1 MKKMWSCVSINQQ
14 AIKVSALTAL
24 LIGLA
29 APLHAGSPQWFR
41 DTAKTSLPTYEAS
54 IEAVVLLDEQVTS
67 VSDSGEVKTT
77 YRVVKKILTAHGRDE
92 GLVGIRYDGETKLS
106 NLHAWSQPAQGAEYE
121 LKEKD
126 AYETSMFGEELY
138 SDMRTKFLRLPAEPG
153 SIIGY
158 EYEKKG
164 RPRVFMDGWTYQD
177 KIPVILSRYTL
188 VLPPTWE
195 METYWVNRP
204 KAEPQRNGN
213 SFTWE
218 ERNIAAVK
226 EEDSMPA
233 WRAVTPRMSV
243 AFFPSSGRSDK
254 AHTSWAEVGSF
265 FYSLSNPQ
273 RQATPAT
280 QAMANQLIAG
290 KTSFIDKV
298 RAIAAF
304 AQKDVRYVAIEIG
317 IGGLQPRT
325 AESIL
330 KNRYGDCKDKATLMS
345 SLLST
350 VGIRSYFLSVNTE
363 RGYVSPEAPSA
374 YSFNHEI
381 IAVEV
386 PKGEKL
392 PPSFQ
397 SVVTHSK
404 LGTLLIFDPTDEM
417 TPVGQLPPYFQ
428 SNFGLLVQEKGSDL
442 IPLPVPTP
450 ESNGLTRTAKLTL
463 SPEGTLSGEVRE
475 VRTGM
480 EARLKRYQ
488 LRDLQ
493 PNERHKSVENFLS
506 TALSAFSVKDFTVE
520 NLDDY
525 DKDLVLTYKFETAG
539 YSKKMGPMMLIRPRV
554 FGSKSESIDFN
565 KKDRKYPIELDNV
578 AEHHDEF
585 DITLPAGWTI
595 DELPPPTKVIQSGL
609 SYDSQ
614 ASFAG
619 QTLTYKRT
627 YKVSDVRF
635 PVEKFGDLRA
645 FFIKVQQDE
654 RSSAVLKKQ

>member
-1 MKKMWSCVSINQQ
+1 MWFSVRLKSLVSELVLCV
-14 AIKVSALTAL
+14 VGLVGSAFAS
-24 LIGLA
+24 
-29 APLHAGSPQWFR
+29 SPQWFR
-41 DTAKTSLPTYEAS
+41 DAAHTALPTYEAS
-54 IEAVVLLDEQVTS
+54 TEAVVLLDEQVTT

-92 GLVGIRYDGETKLS
+92 GKVVIHFDSETKLS
-106 NLHAWSQPAQGAEYE
+106 NLHAWSQPTQGAEYE

-126 AYETSMFGEELY
+126 ALETQAYSEELY
-138 SDMRTKFLRLPAEPG
+138 SDMRTKILSLPAEPG

-164 RPRVFMDGWTYQD
+164 RPRVYMDAWSYQD
-177 KIPVILSRYTL
+177 TIPVILSRYTL
-188 VLPPTWE
+188 ALPPTWE

-213 SFTWE
+213 SFIWE

-243 AFFPSSGRSDK
+243 AFFPSSGKTDK

-273 RQATPAT
+273 RQPTPAT
-280 QAMANQLIAG
+280 QALANQLTAG
-290 KTSFIDKV
+290 KTMFLDKV

-304 AQKDVRYVAIEIG
+304 AQKDIRYVAIEIG
-317 IGGLQPRT
+317 IGGLQPHT
-325 AESIL
+325 AESIA

-345 SLLST
+345 ALLNSA
-350 VGIRSYFLSVNTE
+350 GINSYFLSVHTE
-363 RGYVSPEAPSA
+363 RGFIAPDAPSA
-374 YSFNHEI
+374 YTFNHEI
-381 IAVEV
+381 IAIEV

-392 PPSFQ
+392 PSSFQ

-404 LGTLLIFDPTDEM
+404 LGTLLIFDPTDDM
-417 TPVGQLPPYFQ
+417 TPVGQLPSYFQ

-450 ESNGLTRTAKLTL
+450 ESNELSRTAKLTL

-475 VRTGM
+475 VRTGV
-480 EARLKRYQ
+480 EAWVKRSQ
-488 LRDLQ
+488 LRHLQ
-493 PNERHKSVENFLS
+493 PAERRKVVENFLS
-506 TALSAFSVKDFTVE
+506 TALSAFSVKDLTVE

-525 DKDLVLTYKFETAG
+525 DKDLVLTYKFETTG
-539 YSKKMGPMMLIRPRV
+539 YSKNMGPLVLVRPRV
-554 FGSKSESIDFN
+554 FGSKGEYIDFN
-565 KKDRKYPIELDNV
+565 KKDRKYPVELDNV
-578 AEHHDEF
+578 AEHRDEF
-585 DITLPAGWTI
+585 DITLPPGWTL
-595 DELPPPTKVIQSGL
+595 DELPPATKLEQPGL
-609 SYDSQ
+609 SYVSQ
-614 ASFAG
+614 SSFAG

-627 YKVSDVRF
+627 YRVTGVRY
-635 PVEKFGDLRA
+635 PVDKFSDLRT
-645 FFIKVQQDE
+645 FYTKVQQDE

>member
-1 MKKMWSCVSINQQ
+1 MKKTWSCVQ
-14 AIKVSALTAL
+14 IKSPVTRLSLLSALL
-24 LIGLA
+24 VCLA

-41 DTAKTSLPTYEAS
+41 DAAQAKLPAYEPS
-54 IEAVVLLDEQVTS
+54 TEAVVLLDEQITS
-67 VSDSGEVKTT
+67 VSESGEVKTT

-92 GLVGIRYDGETKLS
+92 AVVGIGFDGETKIS
-106 NLHAWSQPAQGAEYE
+106 NWHAWSQPAQGNEYE

-126 AYETSMFGEELY
+126 AYETSRFGDELY
-138 SDMRTKFLRLPAEPG
+138 SDLRIKFLRLPGDIG
-153 SIIGY
+153 SVIGY
-158 EYEKKG
+158 EYEQKG
-164 RPRVFMDGWTYQD
+164 RPRVLMDSWTYQSTL
-177 KIPVILSRYTL
+177 PVLVSRYTL
-188 VLPPTWE
+188 ILPASWE

-226 EEDSMPA
+226 EEDAMPA
-233 WRAVTPRMSV
+233 WHAVVPRMNV
-243 AFFPSSGRSDK
+243 AFFPSSGKTDK
-254 AHTSWAEVGSF
+254 SHTSWADVGSF

-273 RQATPAT
+273 RQSTAAI
-280 QAMANQLIAG
+280 QSMASQLVAG
-290 KTSFIDKV
+290 KTSFVDKV
-298 RAIAAF
+298 NAIAAF
-304 AQKDVRYVAIEIG
+304 AQKDIRYVAIEIG
-317 IGGLQPRT
+317 IGGLQPHT

-345 SLLST
+345 AMLGS
-350 VGIRSYFLSVNTE
+350 VGIHSYFLSVHTE

-381 IAVEV
+381 LAVEV
-386 PKGEKL
+386 PKSERL
-392 PPSFQ
+392 PASFQ

-417 TPVGQLPPYFQ
+417 TPLGQLPPYFQ

-442 IPLPVPTP
+442 IPLPIPTP
-450 ESNGLTRTAKLTL
+450 ESNELTRTAKLTL

-475 VRTGM
+475 VRTGA
-480 EARLKRYQ
+480 EARAKRYQ
-488 LRDLQ
+488 LRALQ
-493 PNERHKSVENFLS
+493 PNERRKTVENFLA
-506 TALSAFSVKDFTVE
+506 TALSAFSVKDFAVE

-525 DKDLVLTYKFETAG
+525 NKDLVVLYKFETTG
-539 YSKKMGPMMLIRPRV
+539 YSKRMGPLVLLRPRV
-554 FGSKSESIDFN
+554 FGSKGEDIDFN
-565 KKDRKYPIELDNV
+565 KKDRKYPVELYAV
-578 AEHHDEF
+578 SEHRDEF
-585 DITLPAGWTI
+585 DITLPAGWSV
-595 DELPPPTKVIQSGL
+595 DELPPPTKVSQSGL

-614 ASFAG
+614 SSFAG

-635 PVEKFGDLRA
+635 PVEKFGDLRT
-645 FFIKVQQDE
+645 FFVKVQQDE